1 MVFSLEFVD
10 SVVTETWTLTQLNPS
25 PTDGGSGG
33 VTHST
38 LLSLIHVMEV
48 HGVPPIVTLM
58 APLAGNV
65 SPNPA
70 PSTINLVPP
79 LLQKRQRKEGKKKLT
94 NNSDNLSQLENNNG
108 KQQLKTNYSK
118 MR

>member
-38 LLSLIHVMEV
+38 LLSLIHVIEV

-79 LLQKRQRKEGKKKLT
+79 LF
-94 NNSDNLSQLENNNG
+94 
-108 KQQLKTNYSK
+108 
-118 MR
+118 